1 MIFKNNKFVLLYIN
15 FWKKNY
21 FFENQYAYLNKL
33 GNLTSFVYFFI
44 YFFKNYFFLLKEIKK
59 KLK

>member
-21 FFENQYAYLNKL
+21 FFENQYSYLNKL

-44 YFFKNYFFLLKEIKK
+44 YFFKKLFFLKK
-59 KLK
+59 KN

>member
-33 GNLTSFVYFFI
+33 GNLTSFVYFF
-44 YFFKNYFFLLKEIKK
+44 
-59 KLK
+59 

>member
-15 FWKKNY
+15 FGKKNY
-21 FFENQYAYLNKL
+21 FFENQCILNKL

-44 YFFKNYFFLLKEIKK
+44 YFFKKLFFLKK
-59 KLK
+59 KN